1 MDRGF
6 DTDCLVRDVRR
17 EARFSRGRAYECAC
31 AVVILAAFILSGCD
45 SASFVP
51 PLPAGLV
58 GPGSGTPGTA
68 AAPAAGVASVAT
80 TTGARP
86 IELIAGPREAA
97 ESEEL
102 KGRAR
107 IQAGIDKVRMGL
119 TSLPE
124 VARVT
129 TTF

>member
-6 DTDCLVRDVRR
+6 DTYSLVVDVRT
-17 EARFSRGRAYECAC
+17 EAGFSKGRACAFAC
-31 AVVILAAFILSGCD
+31 AGVILAAVVTSGCD

-51 PLPAGLV
+51 PRPAGLV

-68 AAPAAGVASVAT
+68 AAPAAGVVSGAI

-86 IELIAGPREAA
+86 IELIAGPREAT

-102 KGRAR
+102 KGKARA
-107 IQAGIDKVRMGL
+107 QAGIDK
-119 TSLPE
+119 
-124 VARVT
+124 ARIRISVVGE
-129 TTF
+129 